1 MGWGVDGE
9 DDHHGDCAG
18 GVDGRKEERAAG
30 VGVGPKPAPPEGD
43 HLLSAGSDACV
54 SHLRLSHTKA
64 AVKAALAD
72 DFDTPGA
79 VAAVLDLIHQAN
91 RQLKVVTK
99 VTPVATKEGFC
110 LVGFPS

>member
-1 MGWGVDGE
+1 M
-9 DDHHGDCAG
+9 
-18 GVDGRKEERAAG
+18 G
-30 VGVGPKPAPPEGD
+30 VGHKPAPPEGG
-43 HLLSAGSDACV
+43 HLLSAVSDTCV

-79 VAAVLDLIHQAN
+79 VDAVLDLIHQAN

-99 VTPVATKEGFC
+99 VTPVATK
-110 LVGFPS
+110 